1 MNMVDDATGTTLCRL
16 GQEETIWAAVGVL
29 RAWMERYG
37 VPQALYTDWK
47 NVYVREPSAQE
58 RVRGEEPL
66 TQFGRMCKR
75 LGIEII
81 AASSPQ
87 AKGRVE
93 RNHGTHQD
101 RLVKKL
107 RLGKIASLEEAR
119 RYLKEKYCEEH
130 NARFAVRPAA
140 PQDFHLPSPGVRK
153 LDDIFRLERE
163 RALSNDWVVRDE
175 NRFYQVE
182 RQRLHHAPA
191 KSKVTVCEWED
202 GRMEIHYRGQK
213 LSWQEIPARPLPSK
227 QEDELPVAVET
238 TKKKWKPGPDHP
250 WRTGLSLGSTPPLV
264 SGAPAPEKRPPEGAP
279 RRGSTPPLV
288 SASASP

>member
-1 MNMVDDATGTTLCRL
+1 MNMVDDATGTTLCRM
-16 GQEETIWAAVGVL
+16 GKEETIWAAVGVL
-29 RAWMERYG
+29 EAWMECYG

-58 RVRGEEPL
+58 RMRGEEPV
-66 TQFGRMCKR
+66 TQFGRMCR
-75 LGIEII
+75 QLGIEII

-107 RLGKIASLEEAR
+107 RVRNITSLEDAN
-119 RYLKEKYCEEH
+119 RYLQEKYCEEH
-130 NARFAVRPAA
+130 NTRFAVRPAA

-153 LDDIFRLERE
+153 LDSIFRLERE

-191 KSKVTVCEWED
+191 KSKVRLCEWED
-202 GRMEIHYRGQK
+202 GRIEIHYRGQK
-213 LSWQEIPARPLPSK
+213 LSWQEIPARPLPRK
-227 QEDELPVAVET
+227 QEDELPVAMEA
-238 TKKKWKPGPDHP
+238 TKKKWKPGPHHP
-250 WRTGLSLGSTPPLV
+250 WRMGPWTDRT
-264 SGAPAPEKRPPEGAP
+264 
-279 RRGSTPPLV
+279 PLV

>member
-1 MNMVDDATGTTLCRL
+1 
-16 GQEETIWAAVGVL
+16 VL
-29 RAWMERYG
+29 RAWIECYG

-47 NVYVREPSAQE
+47 NVYVRQPSAQE
-58 RVRGEEPL
+58 RLGGEEPR
-66 TQFGRMCKR
+66 TQFGRMCR
-75 LGIEII
+75 ELGIAII

-107 RLGKIASLEEAR
+107 RLDKINSLENAN
-119 RYLKEKYCEEH
+119 RYLEEKYCEEH

-140 PQDFHLPSPGVRK
+140 PQDFHLPSPGRRK
-153 LDDIFRLERE
+153 LEKIFRLERE

-191 KSKVTVCEWED
+191 KSQVTVCEWED
-202 GRMEIHYRGQK
+202 GRIEIHYRGQK
-213 LSWQEIPARPLPSK
+213 LSWKEIPARPVPHK
-227 QEDELPVAVET
+227 QENEPPGALQTAR
-238 TKKKWKPGPDHP
+238 KKWKPRPDHP
-250 WRTGLSLGSTPPLV
+250 WRRGPWTASTPLV
-264 SGAPAPEKRPPEGAP
+264 S
-279 RRGSTPPLV
+279 T
-288 SASASP
+288 SASP

>member
-16 GQEETIWAAVGVL
+16 GKEETIWAAGGVL
-29 RAWMERYG
+29 RAWIERYG

-47 NVYVREPSAQE
+47 NVYVREPSGQE
-58 RVRGEEPL
+58 RLRGEEPV
-66 TQFGRMCKR
+66 TQFGRMCQR

-107 RLGKIASLEEAR
+107 RLRKIASLEDAD
-119 RYLKEKYCEEH
+119 RYLEGSYCAEH
-130 NARFAVRPAA
+130 NARFAVRATESA
-140 PQDFHLPSPGVRK
+140 DFHLPSPGVRK
-153 LDDIFRLERE
+153 LDSIFRLERE
-163 RALSNDWVVRDE
+163 RSLSNDWVVRDE
-175 NRFYQVE
+175 NHFYQVKG
-182 RQRLHHAPA
+182 QSLHHAPA

-213 LSWQEIPARPLPSK
+213 LSWSEIPAPPLRARKEAVHRP
-227 QEDELPVAVET
+227 ELEARVQPGAV
-238 TKKKWKPGPDHP
+238 KKKWRPGPDHP
-250 WRTGLSLGSTPPLV
+250 WRGAFRQRDSQPLSLP
-264 SGAPAPEKRPPEGAP
+264 APAAP
-279 RRGSTPPLV
+279 GLA
-288 SASASP
+288 SASAPP

>member
-1 MNMVDDATGTTLCRL
+1 MNMVDDATGTTLCRM

-29 RAWMERYG
+29 RAWIERYG

-58 RVRGEEPL
+58 RVRGEEPV
-66 TQFGRMCKR
+66 TQFGRMCQR

-107 RLGKIASLEEAR
+107 RLGNIGSLEEAD
-119 RYLKEKYCEEH
+119 RYLVEKYCAEH
-130 NARFAVRPAA
+130 NARFAVSAA
-140 PQDFHLPSPGVRK
+140 ELEDFHLPSPGVRK
-153 LDDIFRLERE
+153 LEEIFRLERE
-163 RALSNDWVVRDE
+163 RVLSNDWVIRDE
-175 NRFYQVE
+175 NLFYQVE
-182 RQRLHHAPA
+182 RQSLHHAPA
-191 KSKVTVCEWED
+191 KSQVRVCEWPD
-202 GRMEIHYRGQK
+202 GRVEIHYRGRK
-213 LSWQEIPARPLPSK
+213 LSWSEIPAPPSRTRPAGGPR
-227 QEDELPVAVET
+227 QEAGARAEPGTV
-238 TKKKWKPGPDHP
+238 KKKWRPGPDHP
-250 WRTGLSLGSTPPLV
+250 WRGAFRHRDPQRLSL
-264 SGAPAPEKRPPEGAP
+264 PAPTA
-279 RRGSTPPLV
+279 TALA

>member
-1 MNMVDDATGTTLCRL
+1 MNMVDDATGTTLCRM

-58 RVRGEEPL
+58 RVRGEEPV
-66 TQFGRMCKR
+66 TQFGRMCQR

-107 RLGKIASLEEAR
+107 RLGNICSLEEAD
-119 RYLKEKYCEEH
+119 RYLVERYCAEH
-130 NARFAVRPAA
+130 NGRFAVSAA
-140 PQDFHLPSPGVRK
+140 EPEDFHLPSPGVRK
-153 LDDIFRLERE
+153 LEEIFRLERE
-163 RALSNDWVVRDE
+163 RVLSNDWVVRDE
-175 NRFYQVE
+175 NHFYQVE
-182 RQRLHHAPA
+182 RQSLHHAPA
-191 KSKVTVCEWED
+191 KSKVTVCEWPD
-202 GRMEIHYRGQK
+202 GRVEIHYRGRK
-213 LSWQEIPARPLPSK
+213 LSWSEIPAPATQTWQEGAPRQEAGARVEPGTPQRKWRPGS
-227 QEDELPVAVET
+227 
-238 TKKKWKPGPDHP
+238 DHP
-250 WRTGLSLGSTPPLV
+250 WRGAFRHRDPRPLSL
-264 SGAPAPEKRPPEGAP
+264 PAPTA
-279 RRGSTPPLV
+279 TAL
-288 SASASP
+288 ASASVSP